1 MKPRLLVPAALAV
14 LLFAFA
20 AACGGDG
27 QPRSTATQTPTAEAA
42 AAQIILPD
50 QPAAGFD
57 LSDPSFEALEGAEA
71 FFGELGGTVYAIE
84 MPDDWNGRLVLWAH
98 GFRGLDPDLVVDM
111 PPMREYLIQNGYAWA
126 ASSYSA
132 NGFVPFEGAHET
144 AALHDFFI
152 QEFGQPDYS
161 YIAGGSMGGN
171 ATLLSLELFPKRYD
185 GALAACSAMGLGEVD
200 FIGHYVVLGAYA
212 AGVSQE
218 EFDSMESIV
227 ELGERILPAL
237 QFNPAA
243 RALFESLVATLT
255 GGPRP
260 FRHEGFDEFFL
271 RNFLLA
277 AELGPLLLDA
287 FDNTDFVYPG
297 DPARGV
303 SAEDVNQK
311 VIRIAGDP
319 QVRNADPNLSD
330 LTGAVPAPLLMIHT
344 TGDGWVPISGVQAF
358 RRLAE
363 AAGNGDLVVQRA
375 VRATGHCDFS
385 DEELIRAMEDLV
397 DWVENG
403 VKPEGED
410 ILGPLEDAGLDFTDP
425 IREGD
430 PGGL

>member
-20 AACGGDG
+20 VACGGDG
-27 QPRSTATQTPTAEAA
+27 QQRSTATQTPAAEPA
-42 AAQIILPD
+42 AAQIVLPD
-50 QPAAGFD
+50 QPAEGFD
-57 LSDPSFEALEGAEA
+57 LTDPSFEALEGAEA
-71 FFGELGGTVYAIE
+71 LFGQLGGTVYAIE
-84 MPDDWNGRLVLWAH
+84 MPDDWNRRLVLWAH

-152 QEFGQPDYS
+152 QEFGQPDYT
-161 YIAGGSMGGN
+161 YITGASMGGN
-171 ATLLSLELFPKRYD
+171 ATLLSLELFPNRYD
-185 GALAACSAMGLGEVD
+185 GALAACSATGLGEVD

-212 AGVSQE
+212 AGVTQE
-218 EFDSMESIV
+218 EFDSIESIA
-227 ELGERILPAL
+227 ELGERMLPTL
-237 QFNPAA
+237 QFNPEA

-260 FRHEGFDEFFL
+260 FRHEGFEEFYL

-287 FDNTDFVYPG
+287 FDNTEFLYPG
-297 DPARGV
+297 DPASGI
-303 SAEDVNQK
+303 SAEEVNQE
-311 VIRIAGDP
+311 VVRIAGDP

-344 TGDGWVPISGVQAF
+344 TGDGWVPISEVQAF

-363 AAGNGDLVVQRA
+363 AAGNGDLLIQRA
-375 VRATGHCDFS
+375 VRAPSHCDFS
-385 DEELIRAMEDLV
+385 DEELSRAAEDLMN
-397 DWVENG
+397 WVENG

>member
-27 QPRSTATQTPTAEAA
+27 QPRSTATQTPAAEAA
-42 AAQIILPD
+42 GTEVILPD
-50 QPAAGFD
+50 QPAEGFD

-111 PPMREYLIQNGYAWA
+111 PPMREYLIQNGYGWA

-152 QEFGQPDYS
+152 QEFGQPDYT
-161 YIAGGSMGGN
+161 YIAGASMGGN
-171 ATLLSLELFPKRYD
+171 ATLLSLELFPSRYD

-212 AGVSQE
+212 AGVTQE
-218 EFDSMESIV
+218 EFDSMESIA
-227 ELGERILPAL
+227 ELGERILPTL
-237 QFNPAA
+237 QFDPAA

-260 FRHEGFDEFFL
+260 FRHEGFNEFYL
-271 RNFLLA
+271 PNFLLA
-277 AELGPLLLDA
+277 AEFGPLLLDA
-287 FDNTDFVYPG
+287 FDNTEFVYPV
-297 DPARGV
+297 DPASGI
-303 SAEDVNQK
+303 SAEEVNQK
-311 VIRIAGDP
+311 VVRIAGDP

-363 AAGNGDLVVQRA
+363 AAGNGDLLVQRA
-375 VRATGHCDFS
+375 VRAPGHCDFS
-385 DEELIRAMEDLV
+385 DREFIRVAEDLTN
-397 DWVENG
+397 WVENG

-425 IREGD
+425 IREDD

>member
-42 AAQIILPD
+42 GTEVILPD
-50 QPAAGFD
+50 QPAEGFD

-71 FFGELGGTVYAIE
+71 FFGKLGGTVYTIE

-161 YIAGGSMGGN
+161 YIVGASMGGN
-171 ATLLSLELFPKRYD
+171 ATLLSLELFPSRYD

-212 AGVSQE
+212 AGVTQE

-237 QFNPAA
+237 QFNPAV
-243 RALFESLVATLT
+243 RALFENLVATLT

-287 FDNTDFVYPG
+287 FDNTEFVYPG
-297 DPARGV
+297 DPASGI
-303 SAEDVNQK
+303 SAEEVNQK
-311 VIRIAGDP
+311 VVRIAGDP

-344 TGDGWVPISGVQAF
+344 TGDGWVPISEVQAF

-363 AAGNGDLVVQRA
+363 AADNGDLVVQRA
-375 VRATGHCDFS
+375 VRAPGHCDFS
-385 DEELIRAMEDLV
+385 DGELSRAAEDLMN
-397 DWVENG
+397 WVENG

-425 IREGD
+425 IREDD

>member
-14 LLFAFA
+14 LLLAFA

-27 QPRSTATQTPTAEAA
+27 QPPTTATQTPAAEPAG
-42 AAQIILPD
+42 AQIILPD

-84 MPDDWNGRLVLWAH
+84 MPDDWNERLVLWAH
-98 GFRGLDPDLVVDM
+98 GFRGLDPGLVVDM
-111 PPMREYLIQNGYAWA
+111 PPMREYLIENGYAWA

-152 QEFGQPDYS
+152 QEFGQPDYT

-171 ATLLSLELFPKRYD
+171 ATLLSLELFPSRYN
-185 GALAACSAMGLGEVD
+185 GALAACSSMGLGEVD

-218 EFDSMESIV
+218 EFDSMESIA
-227 ELGERILPAL
+227 ELGERMLPAL

-277 AELGPLLLDA
+277 AEFGPLLLDA
-287 FDNTDFVYPG
+287 FDNTEFVYPG
-297 DPARGV
+297 DPASGI
-303 SAEDVNQK
+303 SAEKVNQE
-311 VIRIAGDP
+311 VVRIAGDP
-319 QVRNADPNLSD
+319 GVRNADPNLSD

-344 TGDGWVPISGVQAF
+344 TGDGWVPISEVQAF

-375 VRATGHCDFS
+375 VRAPGHCDFS
-385 DEELIRAMEDLV
+385 DEELIRAAEDLMN
-397 DWVENG
+397 WVEKG

-425 IREGD
+425 IRQED

>member
-27 QPRSTATQTPTAEAA
+27 QPRSTATQTPAAEPA
-42 AAQIILPD
+42 AAQIVLPD

-57 LSDPSFEALEGAEA
+57 LTDPSFDALEGAEA
-71 FFGELGGTVYAIE
+71 FSGELGGTVYAIE

-152 QEFGQPDYS
+152 QEFGQPDYT
-161 YIAGGSMGGN
+161 YITGASMGGN
-171 ATLLSLELFPKRYD
+171 ATLLSLELFPNRYD
-185 GALAACSAMGLGEVD
+185 GALAACSATGLGEVD

-212 AGVSQE
+212 AGVTQE
-218 EFDSMESIV
+218 EFDSIESIA
-227 ELGERILPAL
+227 ELGERMLPTL
-237 QFNPAA
+237 QFNPEA
-243 RALFESLVATLT
+243 RALFESLIATLT

-260 FRHEGFDEFFL
+260 FRHEGFEEFYL

-277 AELGPLLLDA
+277 AQFGPLLLDA
-287 FDNTDFVYPG
+287 FDNTEFVYPG
-297 DPARGV
+297 DPASGI
-303 SAEDVNQK
+303 SAEEVNQE
-311 VIRIAGDP
+311 VVRVAGDP

-344 TGDGWVPISGVQAF
+344 TGDGWVPISEVQAF

-363 AAGNGDLVVQRA
+363 AAGNGDLLIQRA
-375 VRATGHCDFS
+375 VRAPSHCDFS
-385 DEELIRAMEDLV
+385 DEELSRAAEDLMN
-397 DWVENG
+397 WVENG

>member
-27 QPRSTATQTPTAEAA
+27 QPRSTATQTPTAEPA

-161 YIAGGSMGGN
+161 YIAGASMGGN
-171 ATLLSLELFPKRYD
+171 ATLLSLELFPNRYD

-212 AGVSQE
+212 AGVTQE
-218 EFDSMESIV
+218 EFDSMESIA
-227 ELGERILPAL
+227 ELGERMLPTL

-319 QVRNADPNLSD
+319 GVRNADPNLSD

-385 DEELIRAMEDLV
+385 DQELSRAAEDLMN
-397 DWVENG
+397 WAENG
-403 VKPEGED
+403 VRPEGED

-425 IREGD
+425 IREED

>member
-1 MKPRLLVPAALAV
+1 MRFRRWAWLALLLALPLLAV
-14 LLFAFA
+14 
-20 AACGGDG
+20 ACGGDG
-27 QPRSTATQTPTAEAA
+27 GPATATVTPTADGTDADV
-42 AAQIILPD
+42 ILPE
-50 QPAAGFD
+50 QPAAGFE
-57 LSDPSFEALEGAEA
+57 LADPSFEALPGAQA
-71 FFGELGGTVYAIE
+71 SSGELGGTVYGIE
-84 MPDDWNGRLVLWAH
+84 MPDNWNGRLVLWAH
-98 GFRGLDPDLVVDM
+98 GFRGLDPDLTVDP
-111 PPMREYLIQNGYAWA
+111 PPMREDLIENGYAWA

-144 AALHDFFI
+144 AALHDHFVE
-152 QEFGQPDYS
+152 EFGEPEHV

-171 ATLLSLELFPKRYD
+171 ATLLSLELFPGRYD

-227 ELGERILPAL
+227 ELGERILPTL
-237 QFNPAA
+237 QFNPGA
-243 RALFESLVATLT
+243 RARFESLITTLT

-260 FRHEGFDEFFL
+260 FRHEGFEEYFL

-277 AELGPLLLDA
+277 AEFGPRLIDA

-297 DPARGV
+297 DPSGGV
-303 SAEDVNQK
+303 SEEEVNQAA
-311 VIRIAGDP
+311 IRIAGDP

-330 LTGAVPAPLLMIHT
+330 LTGAVPVPLLMIHT
-344 TGDGWVPISGVQAF
+344 TGDGWVPISGMQAF

-363 AAGNGDLVVQRA
+363 AADDSELLVQRA
-375 VRATGHCDFS
+375 VRAAGHCDFS
-385 DEELIRAMEDLV
+385 DQELITAMEDLIN
-397 DWVENG
+397 WVENG

>member
-42 AAQIILPD
+42 AAQIVLPD
-50 QPAAGFD
+50 QPAEGFD

-98 GFRGLDPDLVVDM
+98 GFRGLDPALVVDM

-152 QEFGQPDYS
+152 QEFGQPDYA
-161 YIAGGSMGGN
+161 YIAGASMGGN
-171 ATLLSLELFPKRYD
+171 ATLLSLELFPSRYD

-212 AGVSQE
+212 AGVTQE

-243 RALFESLVATLT
+243 RALFENLVATLT

-287 FDNTDFVYPG
+287 FDNTEFVYPG
-297 DPARGV
+297 DPASGI
-303 SAEDVNQK
+303 SAEEVNQK

-363 AAGNGDLVVQRA
+363 AAGNGDLLVQRA

-385 DEELIRAMEDLV
+385 DQELIRAEEDLMN
-397 DWVENG
+397 WVENG

-425 IREGD
+425 IRQED

>member
-1 MKPRLLVPAALAV
+1 MKPRLFAPLSLAV
-14 LLFAFA
+14 LLLAFA
-20 AACGGDG
+20 VACGGGG
-27 QPRSTATQTPTAEAA
+27 QPPSTATQTPATEAA
-42 AAQIILPD
+42 GTEVILPD

-57 LSDPSFEALEGAEA
+57 LADPSFEALEGAEA
-71 FFGELGGTVYAIE
+71 FFGRLGGTVYAIE
-84 MPDDWNGRLVLWAH
+84 MPDDWNRRLVVWAH
-98 GFRGLDPDLVVDM
+98 GFRGSDPDLVVDT
-111 PPMREYLIQNGYAWA
+111 PPMREHLIENGYAWA

-152 QEFGQPDYS
+152 QEFGQPDYT
-161 YIAGGSMGGN
+161 YIAGASMGGN
-171 ATLLSLELFPKRYD
+171 ATLLSLELFPDRYD
-185 GALAACSAMGLGEVD
+185 GALAACSATGLGEVD

-212 AGVSQE
+212 AGVTQE
-218 EFDSMESIV
+218 EFDSMESIA
-227 ELGERILPAL
+227 ELGERILPTL
-237 QFNPAA
+237 QFNAEA
-243 RALFESLVATLT
+243 HTLFESLIATLT

-277 AELGPLLLDA
+277 AEFGPQLIDA

-297 DPARGV
+297 DPASGI
-303 SAEDVNQK
+303 SAEEVNQG

-319 QVRNADPNLSD
+319 KVRNADPNLSD

-344 TGDGWVPISGVQAF
+344 TGDGWVPISAVQAF
-358 RRLAE
+358 RRTAE
-363 AAGNGDLVVQRA
+363 AAGNGDLLIQRA

-403 VKPEGED
+403 VKPKGED
-410 ILGPLEDAGLDFTDP
+410 ILGSLEAAGLEFTDP